1 MAAPRPS
8 DREPRPHPELAG
20 RTALVTGAGRRIGRA
35 VALHL
40 ARRGCRIAVHVGA
53 SLDAGQALVDELRR
67 SGRQAELFPADQRS
81 VAEIEAACDAA
92 EEHFGGIDLLV
103 NSAALWPKA
112 ELESMTQEDFDLALE
127 VNLRGPFFFARRLGL
142 AMRERGR
149 GAIIN
154 IADVSGDRPFVD
166 SLPYCA
172 AKAGLVSITYG
183 LAKALA
189 PKVRVNAI
197 GPGPILFPEGYPAE
211 AADRDRRATLL
222 GREGSPDDIAAAVEY
237 LATAP
242 NVTGVLLPV
251 DGGYRFGI

>member
-1 MAAPRPS
+1 MAAPERTDPA
-8 DREPRPHPELAG
+8 PRPHPELEG
-20 RTALVTGAGRRIGRA
+20 RAALVTGAGRRIGRA

-40 ARRGCRIAVHVGA
+40 ARLGCRLAVHVGN
-53 SLDAGQALVDELRR
+53 SLDEGQALVDELRR
-67 SGRQAELFPADQRS
+67 AGRQAELFPADQRS

-92 EEHFGGIDLLV
+92 EEAFGGIDLLV

-112 ELESMTQEDFDLALE
+112 ELESLTQEDFDLALE

-142 AMRERGR
+142 AMRARGR
-149 GAIIN
+149 GAIVN
-154 IADVSGDRPFVD
+154 IADVSGDRPLVD

-189 PKVRVNAI
+189 PTVRVNAI

-211 AADRDRRATLL
+211 AAERDRRATLR
-222 GREGSPDDIAAAVEY
+222 GREGTPEDIAAAVVY